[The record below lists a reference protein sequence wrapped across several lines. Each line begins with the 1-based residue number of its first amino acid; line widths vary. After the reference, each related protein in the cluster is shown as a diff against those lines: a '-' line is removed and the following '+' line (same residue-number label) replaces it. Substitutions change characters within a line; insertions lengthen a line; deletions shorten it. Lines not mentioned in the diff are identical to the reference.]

1 MVFKEGCHSLK
12 LDSKLLS
19 QLWKLAIQRA
29 AKNDVLEGAFEMRFD
44 LAQACMDVHLAIDSF
59 SQAETYFK
67 KLDPASN
74 VF

>member
-1 MVFKEGCHSLK
+1 MK

-44 LAQACMDVHLAIDSF
+44 HTQGCNDVNLAIDAF
-59 SQAETYFK
+59 SQADTYFK
-67 KLDPASN
+67 K
-74 VF
+74 

>member
-29 AKNDVLEGAFEMRFD
+29 AKNDVLEGAFEMKFD
-44 LAQACMDVHLAIDSF
+44 HAQGCTDVHLAIDSF

-67 KLDPASN
+67 K
-74 VF
+74 